1 VSVFASRLAALQS
14 NTPVPARHVFVAPDQ
29 LSDRLGPLSRT
40 APTELGIVVV
50 ESPRK
55 ARLRPYHRQKLA
67 LVLTNLR
74 HFALEQAAL
83 GRHVVHLV
91 AADRNGDGDAGGD
104 YASVLRPFARAHGPL
119 LAMTPAERELR
130 QDLQPLV
137 DEGLL
142 ELVSHEGWLST
153 AADFTAAGPA
163 GGPWRMDA
171 FYRAIRRRTGIL
183 MDARGKPEGG
193 QFSFDGDNR
202 KPWKGTPPAP
212 TPPRFVVDDI
222 TAEVVQLVETR
233 FADHPGTLDAG
244 ALPATAADATTLWA
258 WAKAQCLPH
267 FGPYEDAMST
277 RSRGLFHSRVSALMN
292 LHRLLPKDIVD
303 DVVALELPLA
313 SKEGFIRQVIGWR
326 EFVKRV
332 HDASDG
338 FRVGRAALV
347 DGAAAGAPSFLGARD
362 PLPPAFWPKDGVDPW
377 RGAESGLRCLD
388 HVVGDV
394 WARGLQPPHHA
405 PHGARQHRRAP
416 RRLAARAHRLVLGG
430 LRRRLRLGRRA
441 QRARHGH
448 LRRRRRHDDE
458 ALRRRQRLRRQD
470 ERLLPRLRV
479 LRRRSPSPRGAAPSR
494 RSIGTSSVVTSRS
507 CGTSSASRCPSP
519 RCASGAPSSTPPTS
533 ASTGS
538 PGAPC
543 RRASGSPPRPLPK
556 VDVAAA
562 GDREQSVDAVGR

>member
-29 LSDRLGPLSRT
+29 LSDRIGPLSR
-40 APTELGIVVV
+40 AVPAELGIVVV

-55 ARLRPYHRQKLA
+55 ARRRPYHRQKLA
-67 LVLTNLR
+67 LVLTALR

-91 AADRNGDGDAGGD
+91 AADRNGDDDGGD
-104 YASVLRPFARAHGPL
+104 YASVLRPFAHAHGPL

-142 ELVSHEGWLST
+142 ELVPHEGWLST

-171 FYRAIRRRTGIL
+171 FYRTVRRRTGIL

-233 FADHPGTLDAG
+233 FAEHPGTVDAG
-244 ALPATAADATTLWA
+244 ALPATAADAMTLWA

-303 DVVALELPLA
+303 DVLALELPLA

-338 FRVGRAALV
+338 FRAGRAALV

-362 PLPPAFWPKDGVDPW
+362 PLPPAFWPKDGVGPW
-377 RGAESGLRCLD
+377 RGAESGLGCLD

-394 WARGLQPPHHA
+394 WAEGYSHHITRLMVLGNIAALLDVSPRELTDWFWAAYTDAFDWVVEPNVLGMATFGAGDVMTTKPYVAGSAYIDKMSDHCRGCAFAPKKPVAEGGCPLTPLYWDFLRRHEPQLRDIERLTLPLASMRKRSAEQHAADERVFAITRRTLQA
-405 PHGARQHRRAP
+405 GQ
-416 RRLAARAHRLVLGG
+416 RLA
-430 LRRRLRLGRRA
+430 
-441 QRARHGH
+441 
-448 LRRRRRHDDE
+448 
-458 ALRRRQRLRRQD
+458 
-470 ERLLPRLRV
+470 P
-479 LRRRSPSPRGAAPSR
+479 
-494 RSIGTSSVVTSRS
+494 
-507 CGTSSASRCPSP
+507 ASFTE
-519 RCASGAPSSTPPTS
+519 G
-533 ASTGS
+533 
-538 PGAPC
+538 
-543 RRASGSPPRPLPK
+543 
-556 VDVAAA
+556 
-562 GDREQSVDAVGR
+562 